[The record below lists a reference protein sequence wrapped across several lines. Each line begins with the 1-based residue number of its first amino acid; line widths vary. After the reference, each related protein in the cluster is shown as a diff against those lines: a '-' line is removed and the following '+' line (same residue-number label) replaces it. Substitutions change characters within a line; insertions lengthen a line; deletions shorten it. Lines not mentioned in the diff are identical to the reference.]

1 MQNGL
6 KSKNEKKEESKFFAF
21 LSFGICTTL
30 TRIMQLHSLLLL
42 PALIA
47 AMVDKPAAPAHNV
60 LLKHNSNSEY
70 PLPRASL
77 PGGFGAKMAYQT
89 ITRKDT
95 NGNKVV
101 SERLVRCD
109 IEEDENG
116 IKLFPCNPSFDTRK

>member
-1 MQNGL
+1 MYIYE
-6 KSKNEKKEESKFFAF
+6 KSNFPLVIFF
-21 LSFGICTTL
+21 LIDICTL
-30 TRIMQLHSLLLL
+30 RIMQLHSLLLL